1 MERGGRICRMIYMLI
16 FRFVVTAEDV
26 DGQADDGYY
35 TPKLSNVP
43 MRRSQPKST
52 TIFLILLL
60 LLCRW
65 PTVKQLSRN
74 ERTARTRGSCSQ
86 IPNRLSD
93 PVSSQYQQ
101 ITKAELGC
109 GSLVDKS
116 GSEVK

>member
-1 MERGGRICRMIYMLI
+1 MPHDIHIER
-16 FRFVVTAEDV
+16 VS
-26 DGQADDGYY
+26 Y
-35 TPKLSNVP
+35 TQTIQ
-43 MRRSQPKST
+43 RSHETISARKST
-52 TIFLILLL
+52 IIFLILLP